1 MDRVLLLDLQ
11 VKKTIDNFVSTKSP
25 NLSQFQRSLSQIE
38 SKLATLLPLAD
49 QDDFLGDE
57 CELLTSQVALLKKMI
72 NDSLKREQMSSAS
85 YIDAIE
91 LEKEDEGE
99 EAAGELESDDE
110 TLNLIA
116 KLKTDK
122 SLGVK
127 PKKVDE
133 VEQENKL
140 ESPTVKRRKVKG
152 QKGVEVEDKGAMEQI
167 EEEASFQ
174 ETEDKEIDEIAEQM
188 LEHTRQLKHHT
199 HTFKT
204 LLNED
209 NKVLNEAEQALSNAS
224 DRFHRESGNLQA
236 LTKKSRRSTWKAI
249 LYAFFVVIVTFFMI
263 LFIKITSK

>member
-25 NLSQFQRSLSQIE
+25 NLPQFQRSLSQIE

-49 QDDFLGDE
+49 QDDFIGDE

-72 NDSLKREQMSSAS
+72 NDSLKREQMSSTS

-91 LEKEDEGE
+91 LEKEDAGDEATGE
-99 EAAGELESDDE
+99 PESDDE
-110 TLNLIA
+110 TLSLIA

-122 SLGVK
+122 LLAAR
-127 PKKVDE
+127 PKKGDE
-133 VEQENKL
+133 IGQEKL

-152 QKGVEVEDKGAMEQI
+152 QKEVEIEDKEAMEQI
-167 EEEASFQ
+167 EEEPSFQ

-188 LEHTRQLKHHT
+188 LEHTRQLKYHT

-209 NKVLNEAEQALSNAS
+209 NNVLNEAEQALSNAS

-236 LTKKSRRSTWKAI
+236 LTKKTRRSTWKAI
-249 LYAFFVVIVTFFMI
+249 LYAFTIVIITFFMI

>member
-11 VKKTIDNFVSTKSP
+11 VKKTIDHFVSSKNP
-25 NLSQFQRSLSQIE
+25 NLSQFQYTLIQIE
-38 SKLATLLPLAD
+38 TKLTSLLPLAD
-49 QDDFLGDE
+49 QDDSLGDE

-72 NDSLKREQMSSAS
+72 TDAKKREQMSSAN

-91 LEKEDEGE
+91 PGRDEKNDEE
-99 EAAGELESDDE
+99 IEELESDDE
-110 TLNLIA
+110 TLKLIA

-122 SLGVK
+122 LLNSQSKANGGSK
-127 PKKVDE
+127 QP
-133 VEQENKL
+133 NKL
-140 ESPTVKRRKVKG
+140 ASPTVKRRKVKKADEIKETI
-152 QKGVEVEDKGAMEQI
+152 QIRDEQP
-167 EEEASFQ
+167 EADLLS
-174 ETEDKEIDEIAEQM
+174 ENEDKEIDEIAEHM
-188 LEHTRQLKHHT
+188 LEHTRQLKYHT

-236 LTKKSRRSTWKAI
+236 LTKKSRRSTWRAI
-249 LYAFFVVIVTFFMI
+249 LYSFFVVIMTFFMI